1 MIDQFTRWDYYY
13 SIVRSSGYLARSQKE
28 RAIKSLDVL
37 RKSFGNDWLFWAV
50 KNNHPIFWDLRGI
63 EADGNLS
70 NILTLG
76 NAISRLKNVK
86 GFVSLFWKLKK
97 NKDFYSTFTELEV
110 AFELRKKKASI
121 VLEPQINGKKPDI
134 LCEYR
139 GKQVLFEVKSLG
151 QAKNTLK
158 ATITVSTLSS
168 HRDIPIHPCGK
179 VFKIMEGNELQD
191 TKNEVSRVC
200 NTSIKTNSP
209 SECHIPG
216 KVKFYFVPEGV
227 KNRVEIYQKWC
238 DKQDFFDGGSRG
250 RKGGLLY
257 PNDNVSQEKRVLT
270 RLSRIKKEK
279 QLPEN
284 KPGIVFF
291 ESHQFYFFIKEN
303 IEKMVG
309 VLRNN
314 GDKIRNIVAI
324 VLESKVIGDEIR
336 EKKLVKEKNDHVL
349 ITSYPFGILQKD
361 TLIIKNP
368 FSNFEMDLDFIT
380 KLFY

>member
-1 MIDQFTRWDYYY
+1 MNDQFTSWNYYY
-13 SIVRSSGYLARSQKE
+13 SVVRDSKYLIRSQKE
-28 RAIKSLDVL
+28 EAIKSLDVL
-37 RKSFGNDWLFWAV
+37 LNSLGSHWLSWAV
-50 KNNHPIFWDLRGI
+50 KKNHPIFWDLRGI

-76 NAISRLKNVK
+76 HAISRLKNVK
-86 GFVSLFWKLKK
+86 GFDSLFWKLKK
-97 NKDFYSTFTELEV
+97 NKDYYSTFTELEV
-110 AFELRKKKASI
+110 ALELRKKKASI

-134 LCEYR
+134 LCKYK

-168 HRDIPIHPCGK
+168 HGDVPIHPCGK

-191 TKNEVSRVC
+191 VKNEVSRICKTV
-200 NTSIKTNSP
+200 IKTNSP
-209 SECHIPG
+209 RECHIPG
-216 KVKFYFVPEGV
+216 KVKFYFVPEGI

-238 DKQDFFDGGSRG
+238 NKQEFFDMGTRG
-250 RKGGLLY
+250 RKGGLLF
-257 PNDNVSQEKRVLT
+257 PSDNVSQEKRVLT

-284 KPGIVFF
+284 LPGIVFF

-309 VLRNN
+309 ILRNN
-314 GDKIRNIVAI
+314 GDKIPNIVAI
-324 VLESKVIGDEIR
+324 ILESKVIGGEIR
-336 EKKLVKEKNDHVL
+336 KKKLVKEKNDHVL

-361 TLIIKNP
+361 TLIVKNP
-368 FSNFEMDLDFIT
+368 FSNFEIDLDFTT